1 MSNDIKISRE
11 LAEQILS
18 GAPVKPKLDDYCCV
32 GCGNWMPVGHPEA
45 HEHEDGCPEEVA
57 AERRHWKSE
66 LRALL
71 AAEPSNKC
79 GRCGASTVEG
89 CNYLGC
95 HFLESGNGAPVV
107 ERQEPVAWANWKV
120 GTKSYVPFRSREEA
134 SRSVENSEI
143 SATQLGPY
151 RVVPLY
157 AEQPSPVAVV
167 LPRDPEKAF
176 FEWTDTL
183 PSAPRCLQTWL
194 AAIDKLKELNQ

>member
-1 MSNDIKISRE
+1 MTNKLEISRE
-11 LAEQILS
+11 LLTIL
-18 GAPVKPKLDDYCCV
+18 ADL
-32 GCGNWMPVGHPEA
+32 N
-45 HEHEDGCPEEVA
+45 CPYDQLMAAKQRA
-57 AERRHWKSE
+57 AEI
-66 LRALL
+66 L
-71 AAEPSNKC
+71 A
-79 GRCGASTVEG
+79 
-89 CNYLGC
+89 
-95 HFLESGNGAPVV
+95 APVV